1 MDLVITEHFQNSIG
15 NRDVYY
21 LTVLCL
27 RFFLLYNDI
36 IVNIYSIG
44 LGKSFFTIYLSLSI
58 Q

>member
-27 RFFLLYNDI
+27 RFFVTL
-36 IVNIYSIG
+36 
-44 LGKSFFTIYLSLSI
+44 
-58 Q
+58 